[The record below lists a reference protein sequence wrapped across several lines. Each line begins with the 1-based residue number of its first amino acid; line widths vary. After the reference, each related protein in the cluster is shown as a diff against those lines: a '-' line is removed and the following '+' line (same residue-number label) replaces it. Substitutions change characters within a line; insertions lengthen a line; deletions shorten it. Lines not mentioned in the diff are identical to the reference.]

1 MIKNNRCNLLGL
13 CQGLGPDACPD
24 CDTFEC
30 EVALPLGEAPRPA
43 FPFAPGVIQGPELP
57 IVYMDGDGPWFPL
70 SAKATLKLLGTMVAL
85 AMLAGYL
92 VERFT

>member
-1 MIKNNRCNLLGL
+1 MTFSCNHLGL
-13 CQGLGPDACPD
+13 CQKQFGKPACPQ
-24 CDTFEC
+24 CDEEVFEC
-30 EVALPLGEAPRPA
+30 EVACPPEPARPT

-70 SAKATLKLLGTMVAL
+70 SAKSTLKLLGTMVAL